1 MRRLLLA
8 GLAILVPLL
17 MVLSAWAAPVVRVDQ
32 PEHDFGTI
40 LQGENVR
47 HVFTFANQ
55 GNAPLAVEKVTSS
68 CGCTAALASAKLLAP
83 GESGEIQASFDSAR
97 FRGPVK
103 KTVYLYTNDPVQ
115 PMVQLQIKATVK
127 AELAIE
133 PQIVNFGVVPP
144 RKTVRSTVSL
154 INQGDQ
160 EVQLDGLQ
168 TTAPELVA
176 RWSAAVIPPGG
187 KVAVDLTLTPK
198 PGQPRFSGYVLFK
211 AAGAI
216 RHDLRIP
223 VYADMS
229 ERSTALR

>member
-1 MRRLLLA
+1 MRRLLPAGAGILA
-8 GLAILVPLL
+8 PLL
-17 MVLSAWAAPVVRVDQ
+17 VVLSAWAAPVVRVDR

-47 HVFTFANQ
+47 HVFAFVNSGT
-55 GNAPLAVEKVTSS
+55 APLTIEKVTSS
-68 CGCTAALASAKLLAP
+68 CGCTAALASAKVLAP
-83 GESGEIQASFDSAR
+83 GESGEIQTSFDSAR
-97 FRGPVK
+97 FRGQVK

-127 AELAIE
+127 AELAVE
-133 PQIVNFGVVPP
+133 PQIVNFGAVAP

-154 INQGDQ
+154 INQGDH
-160 EVQLDGLQ
+160 EMKLEGLE
-168 TTAPELVA
+168 TTAPELAA
-176 RWSAAVIPPGG
+176 RWSAAAIPPGG
-187 KVAVDLTLTPK
+187 KVSVELTLTPK

-229 ERSTALR
+229 ERAAALR